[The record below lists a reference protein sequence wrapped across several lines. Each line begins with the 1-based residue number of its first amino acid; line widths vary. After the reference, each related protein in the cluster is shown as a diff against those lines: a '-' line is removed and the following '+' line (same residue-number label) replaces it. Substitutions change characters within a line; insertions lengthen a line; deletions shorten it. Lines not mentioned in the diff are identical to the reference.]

1 MLAAEFG
8 VGQAVW
14 TMFWFFIFFL
24 WIMLVFQVVVDIFR
38 STDLSGVMKALWVL
52 FVFLTPY
59 LGVFVYLIARGSKM
73 GERQMALA
81 KQQEVQGHHERTH
94 ESAAH
99 SRAQTGEH
107 GVLHELALEYRP
119 HHTPA
124 SCAGPLAYSSASLVS
139 SSMAPR
145 GPAAHRVPSRRRTMV
160 SQVRGSVPESCVTY
174 REVTSRVR

>member
-38 STDLSGVMKALWVL
+38 STDLSGGMKALWVL
-52 FVFLTPY
+52 FVFVTPY

-81 KQQEVQGHHERTH
+81 KQQEVQAKEYIR
-94 ESAAH
+94 EAAG
-99 SRAQTGEH
+99 A
-107 GVLHELALEYRP
+107 V
-119 HHTPA
+119 
-124 SCAGPLAYSSASLVS
+124 
-139 SSMAPR
+139 
-145 GPAAHRVPSRRRTMV
+145 GPATELSRLNDLRKEGVIDDAEFAAMKAKIL
-160 SQVRGSVPESCVTY
+160 G
-174 REVTSRVR
+174 